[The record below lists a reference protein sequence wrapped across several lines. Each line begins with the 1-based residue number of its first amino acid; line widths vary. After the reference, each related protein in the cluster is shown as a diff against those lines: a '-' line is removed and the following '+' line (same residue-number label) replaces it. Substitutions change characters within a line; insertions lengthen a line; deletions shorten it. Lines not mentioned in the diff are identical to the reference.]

1 MDPTSTG
8 AGGIVALK
16 TVFIQTLIASLAG
29 LMGFVLIR
37 PRTVREAVWRFF
49 GAAISSVIFGP
60 FVVAAVHSVWPDL
73 LASANT
79 LAAGD
84 GVGFASL
91 YFTAPIQIASGLPI
105 WWLLGL
111 GARWME
117 SNRSMTLGSLFD
129 NTITSIARSRN
140 AVRGDP
146 GQVRMPPQSEN
157 KERRDETQ

>member
-1 MDPTSTG
+1 MEPTSTS
-8 AGGIVALK
+8 ASGILALK
-16 TVFIQTLIASLAG
+16 TAFIQAIIASLAG
-29 LMGFVLIR
+29 VLGFILIR
-37 PRTVREAVWRFF
+37 PRTVQEAVWRFF
-49 GAAISSVIFGP
+49 GAAISSVVFGP
-60 FVVAAVHSVWPDL
+60 LIVAAVHSLWPGL
-73 LASANT
+73 LISAHA

-84 GVGFASL
+84 GIGFTAL

-129 NTITSIARSRN
+129 HTITSIARSRN

-157 KERRDETQ
+157 KERHDETE